1 MSTLNQGPRG
11 PHCQPGTLSR
21 QRNSCV
27 RDLKKLIY
35 FSTFFD
41 GVDVA
46 DQRSFA
52 VPVLVAV
59 HGVVDG
65 RVVDLLHGRRQL
77 LQLLGVDLGSKQRV
91 NRDTQVA
98 KGLRCQRS
106 RVQIPQ
112 GDSLSLLHSTK
123 HNCFLEHVMISLVI

>member
-11 PHCQPGTLSR
+11 PHSQPGTLSR

-59 HGVVDG
+59 LGVVDG

-91 NRDTQVA
+91 NRDAQVVKLGTTMPKVEGSNPTRKKPFSSA
-98 KGLRCQRS
+98 FYK
-106 RVQIPQ
+106 
-112 GDSLSLLHSTK
+112 T
-123 HNCFLEHVMISLVI
+123 

>member
-41 GVDVA
+41 SVDVA

-91 NRDTQVA
+91 NRDAQVVKLGTTMPKVESSNPTRRKPFSSA
-98 KGLRCQRS
+98 FYK
-106 RVQIPQ
+106 
-112 GDSLSLLHSTK
+112 T
-123 HNCFLEHVMISLVI
+123 

>member
-11 PHCQPGTLSR
+11 PHCPPGTLSR

-59 HGVVDG
+59 LGVVDG

-91 NRDTQVA
+91 NRDAQVV
-98 KGLRCQRS
+98 KLGTTMPK
-106 RVQIPQ
+106 VE
-112 GDSLSLLHSTK
+112 DSNPTRKKPFSSAFYKT
-123 HNCFLEHVMISLVI
+123 

>member
-1 MSTLNQGPRG
+1 MSTLYLGPRVR
-11 PHCQPGTLSR
+11 HCQPGTLSR

-35 FSTFFD
+35 FSKFFD

-91 NRDTQVA
+91 NRDAQVA
-98 KGLRCQRS
+98 KLGTTMPKVESSNPTRRQPFS
-106 RVQIPQ
+106 
-112 GDSLSLLHSTK
+112 SAFYKT
-123 HNCFLEHVMISLVI
+123 